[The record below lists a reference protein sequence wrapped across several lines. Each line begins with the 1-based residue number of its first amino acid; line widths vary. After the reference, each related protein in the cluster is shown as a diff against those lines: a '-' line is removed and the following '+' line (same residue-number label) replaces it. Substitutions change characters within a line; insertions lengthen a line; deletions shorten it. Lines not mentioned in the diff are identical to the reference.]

1 APSAA
6 TTAPVAAPADRA
18 AAPPPRALDRRGAA
32 LLSFAHFCTDFAQG
46 AVPALLPVVVV
57 SLGLSY
63 AVAAT
68 LVLAVAASSS
78 VLQPMFGLVA
88 DKRSSTWLAPVG
100 VGLAGLGIAL
110 AGLAPGYASLVAALL
125 VCGLGVAAF
134 HPEAMRMATWVAGD
148 QRAMG
153 MSIFSVGGTA
163 GFALAPVVAAVLM
176 DGLGQIGLVLLGI
189 PGIIAAGVAWR
200 RLTYLEALRP
210 PAPASTAEHR
220 AVSGPDQWGAFAWL
234 TGAIGMRSVAV
245 SGISTFLPLYLVHDF
260 GASAR
265 EGAVALS
272 LFTGCGVL
280 GSLAGGAIADRIG
293 RRRLALWAL
302 WGSTAVLAPLAFV
315 TAPWAAYLT
324 LMLGGFVLFMPFSA
338 MTVMGQS
345 FLPSRV
351 GTASGVTVGLAV
363 TIGGLMAP
371 VLGGVADEHGLRA
384 LYGGLVLVPVVA
396 SVLLMPLPRERVQA
410 HARVV
415 AAGEG

>member
-1 APSAA
+1 MAA
-6 TTAPVAAPADRA
+6 TMVPPTPAPVPEARVAEGPT
-18 AAPPPRALDRRGAA
+18 PRALDRRGAA

-57 SLGLSY
+57 TLGLSY

-78 VLQPMFGLVA
+78 VLQPLFGLVA

-100 VGLAGLGIAL
+100 VGLAGIGIAL
-110 AGLAPGYASLVAALL
+110 AGVAPGYATLVAALL

-148 QRAMG
+148 NRATG

-163 GFALAPVVAAVLM
+163 GFALAPVVAALLM
-176 DGLGQIGLVLLGI
+176 DGLGQAGLVLLGV
-189 PGIIAAGVAWR
+189 PGMIAAVIAWR
-200 RLTYLEALRP
+200 RLAYLEARRP
-210 PAPASTAEHR
+210 PVPKTTAEHR
-220 AVSGPDQWGAFAWL
+220 AIAGPDQWGAFAWL

-260 GASAR
+260 GASSRA
-265 EGAVALS
+265 GAVALS

-280 GSLAGGAIADRIG
+280 GSLAGGALADRIG
-293 RRRLALWAL
+293 RRRLAAWAL
-302 WGSTAVLAPLAFV
+302 WGSTAALAPLAFV

-324 LMLGGFVLFMPFSA
+324 LMVGGFVLFMPFSA
-338 MTVMGQS
+338 MTVMGQGY
-345 FLPSRV
+345 LPSRV

-371 VLGGVADEHGLRA
+371 VLGGLADQHGLRA
-384 LYGGLVLVPVVA
+384 LYGGLVLVPVAASLLLWPLPAERAHAVA
-396 SVLLMPLPRERVQA
+396 SGR
-410 HARVV
+410 
-415 AAGEG
+415 G